1 MKTIYHITSRQDWEK
16 AKSKGIYTNIS
27 LETEGFIH
35 CSTSTQ
41 VVRTANLWFK
51 NQVDLL
57 LLFIDSDKVKS
68 EIRYDIARENEK
80 FPHIYGVLNTDAVFK
95 AIDFQSGANGLFELP
110 PEIESES
117 LD

>member
-1 MKTIYHITSRQDWEK
+1 MKTIFHITSRQDWEK
-16 AKSKGIYTNIS
+16 ARLEGVYHAYS

-35 CSTSTQ
+35 CSTAAQ

-51 NQVDLL
+51 HQTDLL

-68 EIRYDIARENEK
+68 EIRYDTVTENEK
-80 FPHIYGVLNTDAVFK
+80 FPHIYGALNNDAVFK
-95 AIDFQSGANGLFELP
+95 VIEFDKNKNGLFELP
-110 PEIESES
+110 LEIQ